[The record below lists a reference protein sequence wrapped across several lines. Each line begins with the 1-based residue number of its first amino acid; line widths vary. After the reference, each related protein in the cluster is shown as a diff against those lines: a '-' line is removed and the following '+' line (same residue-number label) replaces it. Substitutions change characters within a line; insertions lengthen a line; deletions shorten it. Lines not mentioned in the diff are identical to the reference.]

1 MYPIYMVSGCKG
13 GVGKSIVSMALLDYL
28 IKLDRKCL
36 LVEADTANDDVFKT
50 YGDSMVT
57 AHINLDI
64 EEGWV
69 ELVNFLDANKE
80 LIAVVNFGAR
90 SNSGVRNYG
99 DTLMGLLGDL
109 HRELVTFWVINTDR
123 DGLELLK
130 DYLTIAQDTLV
141 HVVKNTY
148 FGNDERFDLYNNS
161 KLRQQVESSGGKSL
175 VFPKLL
181 PMVSRELYNNRQTIE
196 AAIVDTNVPLG
207 NRGVLKAWQKKCE
220 ELFKEAVK

>member
-99 DTLMGLLGDL
+99 GVICINPPKGGISIFIFRSYQLSDVDTL
-109 HRELVTFWVINTDR
+109 ELN
-123 DGLELLK
+123 
-130 DYLTIAQDTLV
+130 
-141 HVVKNTY
+141 
-148 FGNDERFDLYNNS
+148 
-161 KLRQQVESSGGKSL
+161 
-175 VFPKLL
+175 
-181 PMVSRELYNNRQTIE
+181 
-196 AAIVDTNVPLG
+196 
-207 NRGVLKAWQKKCE
+207 
-220 ELFKEAVK
+220 